1 MDWANALGAFN
12 KKNGITGTWV
22 TASKP
27 LHLTVEGDSA
37 YAVVPVKLTYKE
49 KGKPMAEDGSR
60 LTVAL
65 HKGAAGW
72 KIAGWAWSQH

>member
-1 MDWANALGAFN
+1 
-12 KKNGITGTWV
+12 
-22 TASKP
+22 
-27 LHLTVEGDSA
+27 
-37 YAVVPVKLTYKE
+37 
-49 KGKPMAEDGSR
+49 MAEDGSR